1 MGVHGLKVVYIT
13 SLSHSGSTLLDLMLN
28 AHPQAISVGELKQL
42 GRFARLEKIGR
53 RRRCT
58 CGAASIYDCEFWKDV
73 SAFAESKGRHLKELN
88 VEDYADRESFDRD
101 NVILFKAIAHASG
114 KNYIVDSSK
123 HPTRLM
129 LLMQNPEIDVF
140 PVFLLRNPKGQIHS
154 AQKTRTPLSRLI
166 SSYVRT
172 NREIHGAVKDRPH
185 AVVHYE
191 ELVRRPEATLSSLM
205 QGLGLS
211 FDPRQLEWTSPVRHN
226 VGGNGMRRGSS
237 SKLKLDDRW
246 RNQLTLAEK
255 VAIDIGTVPGRY
267 PFLKLGLS

>member
-1 MGVHGLKVVYIT
+1 MKLKVVFIA

-28 AHPQAISVGELKQL
+28 AHPEMISVGELKQL
-42 GRFARLEKIGR
+42 GRFARLEKKGR

-58 CGAASIYDCEFWKDV
+58 CGAPSVYDCEFWKEV
-73 SAFAESKGRHLKELN
+73 GALTEATGRHLKDLN
-88 VEDYADRESFDRD
+88 VEDYADRDNFDRD
-101 NVILFKAIAHASG
+101 NVVLFKAIADASG
-114 KNYIVDSSK
+114 KDYIVDSSK

-129 LLMQNPEIDVF
+129 LLLQNPEIDVF

-154 AQKTRTPLSRLI
+154 AQKNPTPLSKLI

-185 AVVHYE
+185 AVVRYE
-191 ELVRRPEATLSSLM
+191 ELVRSPEATLSDLM
-205 QGLGLS
+205 RAMGLA
-211 FDPRQLEWTSPVRHN
+211 FDARQLDWASPVRHN
-226 VGGNGMRRGSS
+226 VGGNGMRRGRSS
-237 SKLKLDDRW
+237 ALKLDDRW
-246 RNQLTLAEK
+246 RDRLSLVEK